1 MMSEM
6 VRMAVIGT
14 GAMGRQYA
22 EWVTEGQ
29 APHMR
34 ISAVTARKDEAVAW
48 AKEKLNDD
56 VTIFRSTEELF
67 EHPELYDAVL
77 VVTPHPTHCDIVC
90 KAFELGKSVFCD
102 KPLSHSLKQANRMVA
117 AAKAHPDQKFAVM
130 FHMRYFGVYMKV
142 KELMEEKAIGE
153 VLRVT
158 LQNYNFLRTEHYHH
172 SSPWRSSWTGEG
184 GGMLINPGHHLLD
197 VYTWIAGVPDRLYA
211 NMKFGKY
218 NDFLVDDEATIVM
231 DYDDG
236 RTGTFMMSS
245 GEGIKEDKF
254 EIVGTQGSINVTGT
268 KVILQKFE
276 DSTNYRKTATV
287 NNAADMKYEEPVVFD
302 CPTVLNRGD
311 MLENFARAMLYGDQL
326 VAPGEEGLNA
336 LNVATAAYL
345 SGWEH
350 REVELPVDPEV
361 YEKRLQEHVA
371 LEQSRK

>member
-1 MMSEM
+1 MEQII
-6 VRMAVIGT
+6 RMAVIGT
-14 GAMGRQYA
+14 GSMGRQYA
-22 EWVTEGQ
+22 EWVTEGK
-29 APHMR
+29 APHMK

-48 AKEKLNDD
+48 AKEKLNPD
-56 VTIFRSTEELF
+56 VAIFRSTEELF
-67 EHPELYDAVL
+67 EHPECYDAVL

-90 KAFELGKSVFCD
+90 RAFELGKHVFCD
-102 KPLSHSLKQANRMVA
+102 KPLSHSLKQAIRMVET
-117 AAKAHPDQKFAVM
+117 AKKHPELKFAIM

-142 KELMEEKAIGE
+142 KELMEQGAVGQ
-153 VLRVT
+153 VQRMT
-158 LQNYNFLRTEHYHH
+158 LQNYNFLRTEFYHH

-245 GEGIKEDKF
+245 GEGIKEEKF
-254 EIVGTQGSINVTGT
+254 EIVGTTGSINVQGT
-268 KVILQKFE
+268 QVILQKFE
-276 DSTNYRKTATV
+276 DSVNYRKTAKV
-287 NNAADMKYEEPVVFD
+287 NNAALLKREEPVVFD
-302 CPTVLNRGD
+302 CPTVLDRGD
-311 MLENFARAMLYGDQL
+311 MLENFARAILFGDKL

-336 LNVATAAYL
+336 LNVATGAYL

-350 REVELPVDPEV
+350 REVALPIDPEE
-361 YEKRLQEHVA
+361 YERGLEAHV
-371 LEQSRK
+371 EMEKNK

>member
-1 MMSEM
+1 MDGM

-22 EWVTEGQ
+22 EWVTEGR
-29 APHMR
+29 APHMK

-56 VTIFRSTEELF
+56 VAIFRSTEELF

-77 VVTPHPTHCDIVC
+77 VVTPHPTHADIVC
-90 KAFELGKSVFCD
+90 RAFELNKSVFCD
-102 KPLSHSLKQANRMVA
+102 KPLSHSLLQAARMVEA
-117 AAKAHPDQKFAVM
+117 HRNHPDQKFAIM

-142 KELMEEKAIGE
+142 KELMKENAVGQ

-158 LQNYNFLRTEHYHH
+158 LQNYNFLRTEYYHH

-197 VYTWIAGVPDRLYA
+197 VYTWIAGVPNRLYA

-218 NDFLVDDEATIVM
+218 NDFTVDDEATIVM

-254 EIVGTQGSINVTGT
+254 EIVGTKGSINVSGT
-268 KVILQKFE
+268 KVVLQKFE
-276 DSTNYRKTATV
+276 DTTEYRKTAKV
-287 NNAADMKYEEPVVFD
+287 NNAADLKYEEPVVYD
-302 CPTVLNRGD
+302 CPTVLDRGD
-311 MLENFARAMLYGDQL
+311 MLENFARAMLFGDEL
-326 VAPGEEGLNA
+326 VAPGEDGLAA

-350 REVELPVDPEV
+350 REVTLPIDPEE
-361 YEKRLQEHVA
+361 YERGLNAHIEAEKN
-371 LEQSRK
+371 K